1 MCKTT
6 ICSKKKNWRS
16 LLEEKYKFESERL
29 RFRYWEDS
37 DIVPFAKMN
46 TDEEVMQYFPR
57 LLTYVESED
66 LVNKIKIHFEKWG
79 FGLWAVEEKSSEKFI
94 GFIGL
99 NYVDFKSSFTPCVE
113 IGWRLGLEFWNKG
126 YASEGAKICLQSGFS
141 EFGLTSIYSF
151 TSILNSNSEKV
162 MMKIGMKKILEFD
175 HPNLEKSN
183 PLCKHVLYHISQG
196 ERRHNT

>member
-46 TDEEVMQYFPR
+46 ADEEVMQYFPR

-99 NYVDFKSSFTPCVE
+99 NYVDFKS
-113 IGWRLGLEFWNKG
+113 
-126 YASEGAKICLQSGFS
+126 
-141 EFGLTSIYSF
+141 
-151 TSILNSNSEKV
+151 
-162 MMKIGMKKILEFD
+162 
-175 HPNLEKSN
+175 
-183 PLCKHVLYHISQG
+183 
-196 ERRHNT
+196 